1 MIAAASATT
10 TAASAVSTLASA
22 AAPAPATRSTAAITA
37 AASAGTAAPAFT
49 HRPGFVYHQRT
60 AQKILAI
67 AGLNGSLAF
76 FVVAKFREPET
87 TRLTGK
93 LIADYLYGIGLKS
106 VPGEPVL

>member
-1 MIAAASATT
+1 MIAAAPAT
-10 TAASAVSTLASA
+10 TAASAVSTFASA
-22 AAPAPATRSTAAITA
+22 AATAPATRSTAAITT
-37 AASAGTAAPAFT
+37 AASAGPAAPAFT

-60 AQKILAI
+60 AQEILAI

-76 FVVAKFREPET
+76 FVVAKLRKPET

-93 LIADYLYGIGLKS
+93 LVADDLNGIGLKS